1 MEKESTIKI
10 SIIDP
15 VGIKAGMDHYDLLLI
30 SGLEKEKISVEL
42 FSNFTTD
49 KNAINVR
56 QVFFNTGVSKIKAI
70 TSNFFG
76 FIKALRQSKK
86 IKCNWIVV
94 HVFRAGI
101 FDLVTF
107 FLARLMGFRLCAIV
121 HDIESLDTITV
132 PIVRKTVIGILPHL
146 RIVHNE
152 FSKKE
157 LINSLDVPIASTTH
171 VIPHVHFRHLFRV
184 YHEVPDLLAQL
195 KYSAHLPGKIHA
207 MLPGC
212 LREKTPLLLFF
223 GQIKKA
229 KGLDVL
235 LEALSQTKTDYKVII
250 AGKLRDDSWDRYR
263 DIITVLN
270 LKNRVI
276 PVIRHIT
283 DEERDYLFSI
293 SHAIVLPYTRIY
305 QSGVLL
311 MAMSFP
317 KLVIASD
324 LPPNAELITHGK
336 NGILFHA
343 GHADSLAK
351 EIDAF
356 FQGNYNS
363 AELQQRAFEDIAQH
377 YSPEKIG
384 ELYRKILLK

>member
-1 MEKESTIKI
+1 MNPTHVKI

-15 VGIKAGMDHYDLLLI
+15 VGVKAGMDHYDLLLL
-30 SGLEKEKISVEL
+30 SGVQKDNCSVTL
-42 FSNFTTD
+42 YSNF
-49 KNAINVR
+49 KLSEGSVKVNH
-56 QVFFNTGVSKIKAI
+56 VFFNTNVSKVKAI
-70 TSNFFG
+70 ASNFLG
-76 FIKALRQSKK
+76 FIKALRQCKK
-86 IKCNWIVV
+86 NNVDWIIV
-94 HVFRAGI
+94 HVFRAGL

-107 FLARLMGFRLCAIV
+107 AITRLMGFRLCAIV
-121 HDIESLDTITV
+121 HDIESLDTITL
-132 PIVRKTVIGILPHL
+132 PIVRKMVIEKLPHV

-152 FSKKE
+152 FCKTA
-157 LINSLDVPIASTTH
+157 LINSLSTSIEKSTF
-171 VIPHVHFRHLFRV
+171 VIPHVHFRHLFRA
-184 YHEVPDLLAQL
+184 YHEVPGLLDQL
-195 KYSAHLPGKIHA
+195 KSNAHLLGKIHA

-235 LEALSQTKTDYKVII
+235 LEAISQSKASFKVII
-250 AGKLRDDSWDRYR
+250 AGKLRDDTWDRYE

-270 LKNRVI
+270 LKDRVI

-293 SHAIVLPYTRIY
+293 SNAIVLPYTRIY

-317 KLVIASD
+317 KIVIASD

-336 NGILFHA
+336 NGILFQSE
-343 GHADSLAK
+343 HADSLAK
-351 EIDAF
+351 EMDALIN
-356 FQGNYNS
+356 GNYD
-363 AELQQRAFEDIAQH
+363 AVALQQKAFDDIAQH

-384 ELYRKILLK
+384 ELYRKVLLK

>member
-1 MEKESTIKI
+1 VEQTRALKI

-15 VGIKAGMDHYDLLLI
+15 VGVKAGMDHYDTLLI
-30 SGLEKEKISVEL
+30 SGLQNNSHQVEL
-42 FSNFTTD
+42 YSNFTSD
-49 KNAINVR
+49 SSIVKAH
-56 QVFFNTGVSKIKAI
+56 QVFFNTGVSKVKAI

-76 FIKALRQSKK
+76 FIKALRQCKK
-86 IKCNWIVV
+86 NKVDWIIV
-94 HVFRAGI
+94 HVFRSGF

-107 FLARLMGFRLCAIV
+107 SLARLMGFRLCAIV
-121 HDIESLDTITV
+121 HDIESLDTISI
-132 PIVRKTVIGILPHL
+132 PLVRKMVIEKLPHV

-152 FSKKE
+152 FCKTE
-157 LINSLDVPIASTTH
+157 LINSLNTSIEKLTF
-171 VIPHVHFRHLFRV
+171 VIPHVHFRHLFRP
-184 YHEVPDLLAQL
+184 YHEVPGLLDQL
-195 KYSAHLPGKIHA
+195 KSSAHLPDKIHA

-235 LEALSQTKTDYKVII
+235 LEAISQTKADFKVII
-250 AGKLRDDSWDRYR
+250 AGKLRDDSWDRYD

-270 LKNRVI
+270 LKDRVI

-293 SHAIVLPYTRIY
+293 SSALVLPYTRIY

-317 KLVIASD
+317 RLVIASD
-324 LPPNAELITHGK
+324 LPPNAELITHGE
-336 NGILFHA
+336 NGILFQSE
-343 GHADSLAK
+343 HADSLAK
-351 EIDAF
+351 EMDALIN
-356 FQGNYNS
+356 GNYN
-363 AELQQRAFEDIAQH
+363 ATTLQQKAFDDIAQH

-384 ELYRKILLK
+384 ELYRKVLVK

>member
-1 MEKESTIKI
+1 MSTRQVNI
-10 SIIDP
+10 SMIDP
-15 VGIKAGMDHYDLLLI
+15 VGIKAGMDHYDLLLL
-30 SGLEKEKISVEL
+30 SGVQNNSYHVEL
-42 FSNFTTD
+42 YSNFTSDSSTV
-49 KNAINVR
+49 KVH
-56 QVFFNTGVSKIKAI
+56 QVFFNTGVSKVKAI
-70 TSNFFG
+70 VSNFFG
-76 FIKALRQSKK
+76 FFKALRRSKK
-86 IKCNWIVV
+86 NNVDWIIV
-94 HVFRAGI
+94 HVFRAGL
-101 FDLVTF
+101 FDLATF
-107 FLARLMGFRLCAIV
+107 SLARLMGFRLCAIV
-121 HDIESLDTITV
+121 HDIESLDTITL
-132 PIVRKTVIGILPHL
+132 PIVRKTVIEKLPHL

-152 FSKKE
+152 FCKTE
-157 LINSLDVPIASTTH
+157 LINSLHVSIENSTH
-171 VIPHVHFRHLFRV
+171 VIPHVHFRHLFRP
-184 YHEVPDLLAQL
+184 YHEVPGLLDQL
-195 KYSAHLPGKIHA
+195 KSSAHLPGKIHA

-212 LREKTPLLLFF
+212 LREQTPLLLFF

-235 LEALSQTKTDYKVII
+235 LEAISQTKTDFKVII
-250 AGKLRDDSWDRYR
+250 AGKLRDDSWDRYH

-270 LKNRVI
+270 LKDRVI

-293 SHAIVLPYTRIY
+293 SNAIVLPYTRIY

-336 NGILFHA
+336 NGILFQSE
-343 GHADSLAK
+343 HADSLAK

-356 FQGNYNS
+356 INGTYNS
-363 AELQQRAFEDIAQH
+363 NSLQQKAFEDIAQH

-384 ELYRKILLK
+384 ELYRKILVK